1 MVTEISK
8 NKSGRMPRGS
18 GRRCVVGLL
27 VILFLI
33 PAAAWSREVPDRPG
47 QYTESM
53 MDGSRERS
61 YILRLPPQY
70 DSRNALPLVL
80 AFHGGGG
87 SARQLLDSCGLAAK
101 ADKEGFILVAPN
113 GTGKL
118 PRRFLTWNVGFGFGY
133 AMDNHIDDI
142 GFVRK
147 LIEKLQD
154 HLRIDSKKIFA
165 TGISN
170 GGILCHFLAGALAD
184 KIAAIAPVVAS
195 VGGKKESSAA
205 YIYPSMPEEPVSVV
219 AFNGLLDQRI
229 PYQGGIQQK
238 SVGKP
243 VYVTAAEDMHSFWVR
258 ANQCRPRPEVKVN
271 QRDQYKVI
279 TYSGGRHRSE
289 VVQYVIFNQGHAW
302 PGGKKPWAGADPP
315 NMMISADDVMWDFF
329 KDHPKSY
336 N

>member
-1 MVTEISK
+1 
-8 NKSGRMPRGS
+8 MPTGT
-18 GRRCVVGLL
+18 GKKLVVGILAL
-27 VILFLI
+27 LFLI
-33 PAAAWSREVPDRPG
+33 PAAAWSREVPNRPG

-53 MDGSRERS
+53 MGGSRERS
-61 YILRLPPQY
+61 YILHLPLQY
-70 DSRNALPLVL
+70 DSRKALPLVL

-113 GTGKL
+113 GTGKRR
-118 PRRFLTWNVGFGFGY
+118 RRFLTWNVGFGFGY
-133 AMDNHIDDI
+133 AMENQIDDI
-142 GFVRK
+142 GFVRQ

-154 HLRIDSKKIFA
+154 HLRIDPKKIFA

-170 GGILCHFLAGALAD
+170 GGILCHFLAGALSV

-195 VGGKKESSAA
+195 LGGKRESSVA
-205 YIYPSMPEEPVSVV
+205 YIYPSMPEKPVSVV
-219 AFNGLLDQRI
+219 AFNGLLDRRI

-238 SVGKP
+238 SAGKP
-243 VYVTAAEDMHSFWVR
+243 IFVTAAEDMHSFWVR
-258 ANQCRPRPEVKVN
+258 ANQCRRRPEVEVN

-279 TYSGGRHRSE
+279 TYSGGRNGAE

-315 NMMISADDVMWDFF
+315 SMTISADDVMWDFF
-329 KDHPKSY
+329 KNHPKK
-336 N
+336 